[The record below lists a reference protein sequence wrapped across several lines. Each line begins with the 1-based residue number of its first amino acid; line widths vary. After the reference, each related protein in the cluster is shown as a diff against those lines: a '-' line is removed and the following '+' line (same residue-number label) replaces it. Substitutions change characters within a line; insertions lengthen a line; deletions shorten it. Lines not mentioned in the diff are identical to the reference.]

1 MVRVQTDTQSVT
13 NIYTKIVDHNSYP
26 HEAITI
32 TSEFQ
37 RGDAET
43 GVWKLAAKQEYIGAL
58 IQHYPTGILTYV
70 KDHKSVTW
78 KVLDG
83 GNRLRAIRDFI
94 EDKFN
99 TTITTIDGA
108 TSKKFSE
115 LTTRQQEQFNT
126 ILIPCQWLNIEHA
139 DPPRTIAE
147 MFCGLNTSAVRLSD
161 GELFKATGWKSN
173 IWEIEMAKKLV
184 GGDWKSE
191 MNNERL
197 NSIRAAW
204 STNIGELS
212 ELKRCNN
219 LAMAIGYIISAKT
232 GNFIH
237 FDTKY
242 DVNKRNL
249 DQRETTPSA
258 AEQNTIY
265 KKLEMFIN
273 FVSDVKYSNVLFGR
287 LCGGM
292 PGKQRIAPIWKRICE
307 GTLTPALHKKMVR
320 FYKTHIVDD
329 DVFAEYKRILA
340 SGGDNHTT
348 ASKISAVHDY
358 IDTFD

>member
-13 NIYTKIVDHNSYP
+13 NIFTKIMDHDEYT

-37 RGDAET
+37 RGDDET
-43 GVWKLAAKQEYIGAL
+43 GVWKLAAKQKYIRAL

-70 KDHKSVTW
+70 KDHESVTW

-94 EDKFN
+94 KGKFN
-99 TTITTIDGA
+99 TTIDGA

-126 ILIPCQWLNIEHA
+126 ILIPCQWLNIERT
-139 DPPRTIAE
+139 DPPHTIAE
-147 MFCGLNTSAVRLSD
+147 MFCGLNTSASPLSH
-161 GELFKATGWKSN
+161 GELFKAIGWKSN

-191 MNNERL
+191 MNNERVD
-197 NSIRAAW
+197 SIRAAW

-212 ELKRCNN
+212 ESKRCSN

-232 GNFIH
+232 GNFNH

-249 DQRETTPSA
+249 NRTTPSA

-265 KKLEMFIN
+265 EKLEMFIN
-273 FVSDVKYSNVLFGR
+273 FIREVEYSNDLFGR
-287 LCGGM
+287 LCCGM
-292 PGKQRIAPIWKRICE
+292 PPKLKIAPIWKRICE
-307 GTLTPALHKKMVR
+307 GTLTPALHDNMVR
-320 FYKTHIVDD
+320 FYKTHIVND
-329 DVFAEYKRILA
+329 DVFAEYNRILTTN
-340 SGGDNHTT
+340 GDNHTK

-358 IDTFD
+358 IDTFA